1 MFDGVIGFYYKLLSF
16 MEKNAIL
23 DTFNEVDIA
32 ARILTFIL
40 LINEKLDAW

>member
-16 MEKNAIL
+16 MKENTIL
-23 DTFNEVDIA
+23 DTFNEADIA
-32 ARILTFIL
+32 ALILTLVL

>member
-1 MFDGVIGFYYKLLSF
+1 MK
-16 MEKNAIL
+16 ENAIL

-32 ARILTFIL
+32 ALILTLVL

>member
-1 MFDGVIGFYYKLLSF
+1 
-16 MEKNAIL
+16 MEENAIL

-32 ARILTFIL
+32 ARMLTFIL